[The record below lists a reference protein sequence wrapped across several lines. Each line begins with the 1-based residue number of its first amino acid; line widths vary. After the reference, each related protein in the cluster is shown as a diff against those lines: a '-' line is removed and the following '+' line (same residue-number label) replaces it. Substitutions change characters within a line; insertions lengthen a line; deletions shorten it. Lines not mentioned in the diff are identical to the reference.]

1 MAVAALAVMLL
12 GAGCASIQSP
22 ELPTYQ
28 PLPLHRGVSLTF
40 RLAGQRFAFAA
51 YGPPASLI
59 VARLGLWYVWATP
72 GPAMRDVFVQ
82 EVVDGRAS
90 DGPVLV
96 VNPAGVVDYS
106 CTFEWA
112 H

>member
-1 MAVAALAVMLL
+1 M
-12 GAGCASIQSP
+12 
-22 ELPTYQ
+22 
-28 PLPLHRGVSLTF
+28 TF
-40 RLAGQRFAFAA
+40 RLAGQRFALAA

-59 VARLGLWYVWATP
+59 VARLGQWYVWATP

-82 EVVDGRAS
+82 EVVDGQPS

-96 VNPAGVVDYS
+96 VNPGGVVDYT
-106 CTFEWA
+106 CTFEWG